1 MDTATYLAITLE
13 SCIILTVLIFSV
25 ILIYSRKL
33 PLKVSK
39 YVLLVYLNIGFIALF
54 YLLINTGIVFIA
66 EKLIFL
72 FVPSTLSLGAVFY
85 GLMSSYL
92 YREKHSLDKWIVR
105 VPVLFLLFFSILEII
120 HYSSYSPESI
130 RFIRIFATENT
141 LRYVYP
147 VYNLALIIR
156 AGYKIGVTEK
166 ENQQTFADVNVVDLI
181 WIKISLAIYIFFF
194 MGMVASNID
203 VVSPFVSELI
213 FNSAILILVLYVG
226 YFQIQRIVVY
236 IKQVSSR
243 EGVVEKDTPVNDPKH
258 QEKIRNIFV
267 RIEELVTEKE
277 LFLNYDISVAFIA
290 QELDVNMKYVSQAV
304 NLGAGMNFNNYIN
317 AKRVYFSQQLL
328 KEGGAEKLSIEG
340 IANKSGFRSKS
351 AFNRA
356 FKRISGLTPT
366 EYLRLS

>member
-13 SCIILTVLIFSV
+13 SCIILSVLIFSV
-25 ILIYSRKL
+25 ILIYSRRL

-54 YLLINTGIVFIA
+54 YLLINTGVVSIA
-66 EKLIFL
+66 SKLIFL

-92 YREKHSLDKWIVR
+92 YREKQSFDKWIVW
-105 VPVLFLLFFSILEII
+105 VPILFLLFFTVLELL
-120 HYSSYSPESI
+120 HYSSLFPESI
-130 RFIRIFATENT
+130 KATRIFATNTT

-147 VYNLALIIR
+147 VYNIILIIR
-156 AGYKIGVTEK
+156 SAHKIGITEK
-166 ENQQTFADVNVVDLI
+166 ENQQTHADINVVDLI
-181 WIKISLAIYIFFF
+181 WIKISLAIYILFFI
-194 MGMVASNID
+194 GMVAANID

-226 YFQIQRIVVY
+226 YFQIQRIVGY
-236 IKQVSSR
+236 IKQVS
-243 EGVVEKDTPVNDPKH
+243 EKEIEVEKEAPVDDPKH
-258 QEKIRNIFV
+258 QDKIQQIFLQ
-267 RIEELVTEKE
+267 IEELVVDQQ
-277 LFLNYDISVAFIA
+277 LFLNYDISVALIA
-290 QELDVNMKYVSQAV
+290 KELEVNMKYVSQAV

-317 AKRVYFSQQLL
+317 AKRVSFSQELL
-328 KEGGAEKLSIEG
+328 KEGDAEKLSIEG

-366 EYLRLS
+366 EFLKLS